1 MGLRWDSVPNSAKN
15 LRFLPGCG
23 AEPRAYPLKLE
34 IDERL
39 RAVPRSPNAKDG
51 NRQNG
56 QHVKRAAHEKG
67 QAVGELG
74 QRFALFMQQLDG
86 VASAGARHAVGM
98 RQSMP
103 SAALIE
109 VARKISIVMRIKKSV
124 HNTLA
129 T

>member
-1 MGLRWDSVPNSAKN
+1 MQTPRQSACM
-15 LRFLPGCG
+15 P
-23 AEPRAYPLKLE
+23 
-34 IDERL
+34 
-39 RAVPRSPNAKDG
+39 
-51 NRQNG
+51 
-56 QHVKRAAHEKG
+56 EKP
-67 QAVGELG
+67 
-74 QRFALFMQQLDG
+74 
-86 VASAGARHAVGM
+86 VARAGARHAVGM